1 MPSDAES
8 GEEPEVGV
16 LAVDGREVRVRLR
29 IAHDGVEYV
38 GHLWFHSDSGP
49 RSGVVDHAALPG
61 RTTHEVV
68 DRARR
73 FTTPELQQ
81 RYERATRE
89 RRRYDALRRVTLD
102 MLAKVRRL
110 NQVAISLQAGLVDEM
125 AGADQLAETEAE
137 LHEMVAHLRDAAG
150 VQKDPLDSGEGGA
163 D

>member
-1 MPSDAES
+1 
-8 GEEPEVGV
+8 
-16 LAVDGREVRVRLR
+16 
-29 IAHDGVEYV
+29 
-38 GHLWFHSDSGP
+38 
-49 RSGVVDHAALPG
+49 VDHAALPG